1 MSSIFEVRLPHPNCG
16 QSGKMAVASS
26 VQSNAEDHK
35 IPNPSLTASGPQ
47 KSHIR
52 QCAIEIERNLHY
64 NKL

>member
-1 MSSIFEVRLPHPNCG
+1 
-16 QSGKMAVASS
+16 MAVASS

-35 IPNPSLTASGPQ
+35 IPSASLTASGPQ
-47 KSHIR
+47 KSHTR

>member
-1 MSSIFEVRLPHPNCG
+1 
-16 QSGKMAVASS
+16 MAVAAS
-26 VQSNAEDHK
+26 VRRNAEDRK
-35 IPNPSLTASGPQ
+35 ILNASLTASGPQ